1 MDDKKVYPSQ
11 INTKTISLRLPL
23 SEYSKILSESVNL
36 GITMSDYLILK
47 IYNNSKIGADQ
58 IGADQPESN
67 KDFLSFTITKNDFR
81 NVYNEDYY
89 YPDEKDING
98 TPFNE
103 FWNEFSKDLKLYL
116 IGLDFNEDNGNLER
130 QFEDL
135 QDLKTDYIHHL
146 IRSHRRQLNVNYF
159 YKLSKNA
166 SVKDANLTDV
176 KTQLTVLIKQKFKS
190 VLDQKE
196 YRKDLFELLKEL
208 E

>member
-1 MDDKKVYPSQ
+1 MEEKKLYPSQ

-23 SEYSKILSESVNL
+23 PEYAKILNESLQMGVS
-36 GITMSDYLILK
+36 MSDYLILK
-47 IYNNSKIGADQ
+47 IYNNSQIGSDQ
-58 IGADQPESN
+58 IKPDETDE
-67 KDFLSFTITKNDFR
+67 KDYLKFIITKNDFK
-81 NVYNEDYY
+81 NVYNEYYY
-89 YPDEKDING
+89 YPNEKDENG

-116 IGLDFNEDNGNLER
+116 TGEDFNEDNGNLER

-166 SVKDANLTDV
+166 IKREASLIDV
-176 KTQLTVLIKQKFKS
+176 KTQLTVLIKRKFA
-190 VLDQKE
+190 LTEDQKE
-196 YRKDLFELLKEL
+196 YRKDLFDLLKEL
-208 E
+208 D

>member
-58 IGADQPESN
+58 SESN

-81 NVYNEDYY
+81 NVYNENYY
-89 YPDEKDING
+89 YPDEKDVNG

-116 IGLDFNEDNGNLER
+116 IGEDFNEDNGNLER

-166 SVKDANLTDV
+166 IKREASLIDV
-176 KTQLTVLIKQKFKS
+176 KTQLTVLIKRKFA
-190 VLDQKE
+190 LTEDQKE
-196 YRKDLFELLKEL
+196 YRKDLFDLLKEL
-208 E
+208 D

>member
-47 IYNNSKIGADQ
+47 IYNNSKIESDH

-67 KDFLSFTITKNDFR
+67 KNLLSLTITKNEFR
-81 NVYNEDYY
+81 ELYNEWFF
-89 YPDEKDING
+89 DEEYDQ
-98 TPFNE
+98 PFNV
-103 FWNEFSKDLKLYL
+103 FWIDFSKDLRYQLLGECFDADAGIIKFDSEDEVRIKEELASQL
-116 IGLDFNEDNGNLER
+116 IKSHKRLLE
-130 QFEDL
+130 
-135 QDLKTDYIHHL
+135 
-146 IRSHRRQLNVNYF
+146 IRF
-159 YKLSKNA
+159 WKELSKNA

>member
-47 IYNNSKIGADQ
+47 IYNNSKIEADQ

-81 NVYNEDYY
+81 NVYNECFYY
-89 YPDEKDING
+89 SGEKDYNG

-103 FWNEFSKDLKLYL
+103 FWNEFSKDLKHLVG
-116 IGLDFNEDNGNLER
+116 IDFDIDTEIVQIEKNLED
-130 QFEDL
+130 FKEY
-135 QDLKTDYIHHL
+135 YIGQL
-146 IRSHRRQLNVNYF
+146 INSHRRQLNVNYF
-159 YKLSKNA
+159 YKLSQNA
-166 SVKDANLTDV
+166 IKREASLIDV
-176 KTQLTVLIKQKFKS
+176 KTQLTVLIKRKFA
-190 VLDQKE
+190 LAQDQKE
-196 YRKDLFELLKEL
+196 YRKDLFDLLKEL
-208 E
+208 D

>member
-58 IGADQPESN
+58 IGADQSESN

-89 YPDEKDING
+89 FPDEKDING

-116 IGLDFNEDNGNLER
+116 IGEDFNEDNENLER

-166 SVKDANLTDV
+166 IKREASLIDV
-176 KTQLTVLIKQKFKS
+176 KTQLTVLIKRKFA
-190 VLDQKE
+190 LAQDQKE
-196 YRKDLFELLKEL
+196 YRKDLFDLLKEL
-208 E
+208 D